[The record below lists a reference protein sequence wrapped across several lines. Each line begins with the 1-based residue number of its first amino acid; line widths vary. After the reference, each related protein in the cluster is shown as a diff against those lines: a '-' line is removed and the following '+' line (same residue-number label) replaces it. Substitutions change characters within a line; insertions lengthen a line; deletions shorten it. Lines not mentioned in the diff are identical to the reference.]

1 MSKEKTT
8 AIYFKVSEK
17 ERDLIEEGMKIA
29 GISNMSAYLRK
40 MGING
45 YIINLDVKTLDEL
58 LRLMRI
64 MSNNV
69 NQIAYKA
76 NSTGNIYEAD
86 IKDLQ
91 IQFDDIKLGIGDVL
105 RELSALKT

>member
-17 ERDLIEEGMKIA
+17 ERELIEQGMKIA

-45 YIINLDVKTLDEL
+45 YIITLDLSCLDNIGSL
-58 LRLMRI
+58 LRVT
-64 MSNNV
+64 SNNV
-69 NQIAYKA
+69 NQIARQA
-76 NSTGNIYEAD
+76 NINGEIDRTD
-86 IKDLQ
+86 IAEVNEQLQ
-91 IQFDDIKLGIGDVL
+91 QIRLDFG
-105 RELSALKT
+105 SALEKLSKI

>member
-17 ERDLIEEGMKIA
+17 ERDLIEQGMKIA

-64 MSNNV
+64 TSNNV
-69 NQIAYKA
+69 NQIAHQA
-76 NSTGNIYEAD
+76 NATGSIYEAD

-91 IQFDDIKLGIGDVL
+91 M
-105 RELSALKT
+105 